1 MRLRLWLLALPL
13 MLAPL
18 VVRAQAAPAAAVVA
32 PPAAAQQVAA
42 AILPLPAE
50 FRSDAKVL
58 GYSGS
63 SHQLVTLRAGKGPFI
78 CLADDPAQKEFHVAC
93 YHQSMEPFMARGR
106 ALRASGVV
114 GDKVDS
120 TRFAEVRAGTLAMPN
135 HAAAMYQLFG
145 QPDTYDAAAGT
156 AKAQSLYVVYMPG
169 ATPASTGLSAKPAEG
184 TPWIMFPGTPKAH
197 IMLQPKM

>member
-1 MRLRLWLLALPL
+1 
-13 MLAPL
+13 
-18 VVRAQAAPAAAVVA
+18 
-32 PPAAAQQVAA
+32 
-42 AILPLPAE
+42 
-50 FRSDAKVL
+50 
-58 GYSGS
+58 
-63 SHQLVTLRAGKGPFI
+63 
-78 CLADDPAQKEFHVAC
+78 
-93 YHQSMEPFMARGR
+93 MARGR

-120 TRFAEVRAGTLAMPN
+120 ARFAEVRAGKLAMPN

-145 QPDTYDAAAGT
+145 PPDAYDAASGT